1 MNVWIYFS
9 IAIVMYPLLFWWM
22 AEDLEDGDP
31 LTGATFLFAP
41 LVWPISLAITLVV
54 LGVGWFLAMLQE
66 LAGKVARYKRSRRGS
81 L

>member
-9 IAIVMYPLLFWWM
+9 IAIAMYPLLFWWM
-22 AEDLEDGDP
+22 AEDLENGYP
-31 LTGATFLFAP
+31 FCGAVFLFAP
-41 LVWPISLAITLVV
+41 LVWPLSLAIILVV
-54 LGVGWFLAMLQE
+54 FGVGWFLAMLQE